1 MTFQTLALVVA
12 VGLLGPILAAPR
24 RWRVPIL
31 AGELAGG
38 IALGPTGANQ
48 LHPGDRTF
56 TFLANIG
63 FALVMFV
70 AGSHLPVRDRR
81 LLASMRIGSLRAIA
95 VGAISAG
102 LGAVVAAGFD
112 TGHGALY
119 AVVIASSSAALILP
133 TLDSLGLT
141 KSPPV
146 LELLPQVAIA
156 DAASIVAL
164 PLVIDPARAAHAAL
178 GSIVVIAAA
187 LVVFLVLDVAERR
200 GLRRRLHD
208 LSEQRRFALE
218 LRISLLVLF
227 ALAAIAVRAK
237 VSIMLAGFAFGLA
250 IAGIGE
256 PRRLAKQL
264 FALTEGFF
272 APLFF
277 VWIGASIDVRAL
289 GAHPKYLLLGFVL
302 AAAALVAHVAMRA
315 TGQPALLG
323 VVAAAQL
330 GVPIAAVT
338 LGTQQHLLRRGEP
351 AALLL
356 GALATVAATTIAAA
370 LAARNAIQS
379 PAATARSR
387 AGGDSVEQSGQ

>member
-1 MTFQTLALVVA
+1 MSFQTLALVVA
-12 VGLLGPILAAPR
+12 VGLLGPLLAVR
-24 RWRVPIL
+24 RNWHVPVL
-31 AGELAGG
+31 VGELAAGV
-38 IALGPTGANQ
+38 ALGRTGIGT
-48 LHPGDRTF
+48 LHPADRTF
-56 TFLANIG
+56 TFLANVG

-70 AGSHLPVRDRR
+70 AGSHIPVRDGR
-81 LLASMRIGSLRAIA
+81 LRGSLRVGALRAVA

-102 LGAVVAAGFD
+102 LGAALAAGFD

-119 AVVIASSSAALILP
+119 AVVVASSSAALILP
-133 TLDSLGLT
+133 MLDSLGLAGT
-141 KSPPV
+141 PAV
-146 LELLPQVAIA
+146 LDLLPQIAIA

-164 PLVIDPARAAHAAL
+164 PLVIQQSRAARAAV

-187 LVVFLVLDVAERR
+187 LVVFVVLGVAERR
-200 GLRRRLHD
+200 GWRLRMHH

-227 ALAAIAVRAK
+227 ALAAVAVRAK
-237 VSIMLAGFAFGLA
+237 VSILLAGFTFGLA
-250 IAGIGE
+250 VAAIGE

-277 VWIGASIDVRAL
+277 VWIGASINIRAL
-289 GAHPKYLLLGFVL
+289 SAHPKYVLLGVAL
-302 AAAALVAHVAMRA
+302 AVTAIAAHVAMRA
-315 TGQPALLG
+315 TGQPARLG

-338 LGTQQHLLRRGEP
+338 VGTQQHVLRPGEP

-356 GALATVAATTIAAA
+356 GALITVGATTIAAA
-370 LAARNAIQS
+370 LAARPQS
-379 PAATARSR
+379 PS
-387 AGGDSVEQSGQ
+387 AGPRRRPDGDWVEQSGQ

>member
-12 VGLLGPILAAPR
+12 IGLVGPLLATPQ
-24 RWRVPIL
+24 RWRIPVL
-31 AGELAGG
+31 VGELAAG
-38 IALGPTGANQ
+38 IALGRTGAGA
-48 LHPGDRTF
+48 LHPADQTF
-56 TFLANIG
+56 TFFANVG

-70 AGSHLPVRDRR
+70 AGSHLPVRDER
-81 LLASMRIGSLRAIA
+81 LRGSLRVGVLRAIA

-102 LGAVVAAGFD
+102 LGAALAAGFG

-119 AVVIASSSAALILP
+119 AVVVASSSAALILP

-141 KSPPV
+141 GNPQV
-146 LELLPQVAIA
+146 LELLPQIAIA

-164 PLVIDPARAAHAAL
+164 PLVIEPSRAARAAI
-178 GSIVVIAAA
+178 GSVVVIAAA
-187 LVVFLVLDVAERR
+187 LVAFVILDIAERR
-200 GLRRRLHD
+200 GLRRRVHD
-208 LSEQRRFALE
+208 LSERRRFALE

-237 VSIMLAGFAFGLA
+237 VSIMLAGFAFGLV

-289 GAHPKYLLLGFVL
+289 GAHPKFLLLGVAL
-302 AAAALVAHVAMRA
+302 AAAAIAAHAAMRA
-315 TGQPALLG
+315 TGQPALFG

-338 LGTQQHLLRRGEP
+338 LGAQQHLLRPGEA

-356 GALATVAATTIAAA
+356 GALLTVAATTIAAA
-370 LAARNAIQS
+370 LAART
-379 PAATARSR
+379 PAEPSSDAAGRTAGS
-387 AGGDSVEQSGQ
+387 